1 MKNIVQPLII
11 GKTIFSLCPDCLKV
25 ITARI
30 FQQGDAV
37 MIKKLCDDHGSF
49 NDAYWSDVTLDK
61 RFMGYWIDGSG
72 IDGSLQNVEGCLYD
86 CEICENRKTGKILA
100 NIDVTSNFNLFCTVY
115 FAATANSSNEPGVIE
130 GS

>member
-11 GKTIFSLCPDCLKV
+11 DKTVFSLCPDYLKV

-30 FQQGDAV
+30 FQHGDAA
-37 MIKKLCDDHGSF
+37 MIKKRCDEHGSF

-72 IDGSLQNVEGCLYD
+72 IDGSLQSVEGCLYD
-86 CEICENRKTGKILA
+86 CGICENRKTGKILA
-100 NIDVTSNFNLFCTVY
+100 NIDVTSNFNPVLHGLFCRC
-115 FAATANSSNEPGVIE
+115 S
-130 GS
+130 